1 LLHTAWHVQKVLLEE
16 LTPTRGPLRSLR
28 QLNWDVGPE
37 GTLALMHEHMSQ
49 VAGTN
54 VQMVPIFT
62 PDNFQSAAGLAALV
76 QTFVE
81 EGKGMPR
88 VEQAMLTVR
97 WLLLTGAEK
106 RTAGQPEQP
115 AETMCTYS
123 DSVGALR

>member
-1 LLHTAWHVQKVLLEE
+1 VQNALLEE

-37 GTLALMHEHMSQ
+37 GTLALMHEQMSQ
-49 VAGTN
+49 TAGTN

-62 PDNFQSAAGLAALV
+62 ADNFQSAAGLAALV

-97 WLLLTGAEK
+97 
-106 RTAGQPEQP
+106 
-115 AETMCTYS
+115 
-123 DSVGALR
+123 